1 MSEGPA
7 VQGLRILPTRNS
19 VAAILKRI
27 QDLAHERGLTIFAQ
41 IDFSGDA
48 ERAGL
53 TLPPTGM
60 IIFGNPKAG
69 TPLIAATPT
78 VAIDL
83 PLKILAWQD
92 ASGETWIGYNDPEY
106 LKTRHRFPPE
116 LLKNIAAVSALAGAA
131 AG

>member
-60 IIFGNPKAG
+60 IIFGNPKSG

-106 LKTRHRFPPE
+106 LETRHRFPPE

>member
-106 LKTRHRFPPE
+106 LETRHRFPPE

>member
-1 MSEGPA
+1 MSESPA
-7 VQGLRILPTRNS
+7 VQGFKILPSRNT

-27 QDLAHERGLTIFAQ
+27 EDLAHERGLTIFAQ

-92 ASGETWIGYNDPEY
+92 VSGKTWVGYNDAEY
-106 LKTRHRFPPE
+106 LEARHHFPPE
-116 LLKNIAAVSALAGAA
+116 LLKNIAAISALASAA
-131 AG
+131 AA

>member
-1 MSEGPA
+1 MNEGPA